1 MFWIPQLKQRR
12 RLPELMDQPD
22 LDAAH
27 HLHALRGLERIN
39 RWSGSSRILWAPLR
53 ALAQAQSTRP
63 LRLLDV
69 ASGGGDVPLSLWR
82 KARQAGLPLLIEG
95 GDLSPRAI
103 AHARQKAERLGAE
116 VRFFQLD
123 ALNSDLP
130 AGYDVITCSL
140 FLHHLDE
147 DQARELL
154 RRLEAAAG
162 RLVLINDLRRSLGGF
177 LLAYLGTRMLS
188 TSHVVHFDGPISVA
202 AAFTLEEVR
211 QLATQAGLAG
221 AVVQKRWPC
230 RFLLSW
236 RRP

>member
-1 MFWIPQLKQRR
+1 MLWIPPLRQRR

-22 LDAAH
+22 LDAGH

-39 RWSGSSRILWAPLR
+39 RWSGSSRILWPPIR
-53 ALAQAQSTRP
+53 ALAQDHGNRP

-69 ASGGGDVPLSLWR
+69 ASGGGDVPLRLWR
-82 KARQAGLPLLIEG
+82 QARKSGLPLQIEG
-95 GDLSPRAI
+95 GDISPRAV
-103 AHARQKAERLGAE
+103 AHARQRAEQLGAE
-116 VRFFQLD
+116 VRFFPLD
-123 ALNSDLP
+123 ALNGDLP

-140 FLHHLDE
+140 LLHHLDE

-154 RRLEAAAG
+154 RRLAGAAG
-162 RLVLINDLRRSLGGF
+162 RLALIHDLRRSLAGF
-177 LLAYLGTRMLS
+177 LLAYLGTRVLS
-188 TSHVVHFDGPISVA
+188 TSHVVHFDGPVSVA
-202 AAFTLEEVR
+202 AAFTLEEAR
-211 QLATQAGLAG
+211 QLAEQAGLIG